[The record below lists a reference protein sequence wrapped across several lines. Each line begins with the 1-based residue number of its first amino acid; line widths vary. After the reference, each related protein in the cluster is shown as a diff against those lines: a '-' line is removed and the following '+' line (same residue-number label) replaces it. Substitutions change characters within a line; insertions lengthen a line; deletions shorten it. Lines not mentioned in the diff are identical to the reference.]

1 MSDYFVNITKKA
13 KFKTLSTIDYD
24 SNLDLFQS
32 QLSITKTKEIYL
44 EIVPNSSKFKLFTE
58 ESSISQNR
66 RPLVLYIYIDVYLS
80 HQEC

>member
-24 SNLDLFQS
+24 SNLDLFQN

-44 EIVPNSSKFKLFTE
+44 EIVPNSFKFKLFTKIVDISK
-58 ESSISQNR
+58 SSTFGS
-66 RPLVLYIYIDVYLS
+66 LYIY
-80 HQEC
+80 